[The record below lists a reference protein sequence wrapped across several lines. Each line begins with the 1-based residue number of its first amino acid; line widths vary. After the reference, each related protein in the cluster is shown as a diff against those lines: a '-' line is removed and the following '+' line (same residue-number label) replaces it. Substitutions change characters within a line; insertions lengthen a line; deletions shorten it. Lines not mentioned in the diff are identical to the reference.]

1 MFENSIS
8 RHFSELSD
16 PRIERAKR
24 HELIDIVTIAL
35 CGTICGA
42 DNWVEIA
49 EWGRAK
55 EGWLRQFL
63 ALPNGIPSHDTFGD
77 VFARLDTEEFGECF
91 LSWVKAMQELTH
103 GEVIAIDGKRVC
115 GSGDKS
121 TGKAAIHMVSAW
133 ASQNH
138 LVLGQVKVDDKS
150 NEITAIPELL
160 KLLEIEDCIVTIDA
174 MGCQKEIAQTIL
186 DAQADYVLS
195 VKQNQGRLYEDL
207 QDLFAGTAEVAY
219 QDVPHDYA
227 RTVEKDHGRIEIREC
242 WTLSNASS
250 LAHLRTHADW
260 PALHT
265 VACLRRERRLP
276 DTTSVELAFYIS
288 SLPNSAQ
295 LILNATRQH
304 WSIENSLHWTLDVGF
319 AEDHNRTRTDH
330 APQNLATLRHFALNL
345 LKQETSLKVG
355 IKAKRLRA
363 GWDDTYLLKVIAL

>member
-8 RHFSELSD
+8 RQFSRLTD
-16 PRIERAKR
+16 PRIERTKR

-49 EWGRAK
+49 EWGQAK
-55 EGWLRQFL
+55 AGWLKQFL

-77 VFARLDTEEFGECF
+77 VFARLDAEEFGQCF
-91 LSWVKAMQELTH
+91 LAWVKAVQHLTH

-115 GSGDKS
+115 GSGDKN

-160 KLLEIEDCIVTIDA
+160 KILDIEGCIVTIDA
-174 MGCQKEIAQTIL
+174 MGCQKEIAQTIV
-186 DAQADYVLS
+186 DARADYVLS
-195 VKQNQGRLYEDL
+195 VKKNQGRLYEDL
-207 QDLFAGTAEVAY
+207 QDLFAGAAEVAY
-219 QDVPHDYA
+219 RDVPHDYA

-242 WTLSNASS
+242 WTLSDAPY
-250 LAHLRTHADW
+250 LAHLRTQTDW
-260 PALHT
+260 PDLHT
-265 VACLRRERRLP
+265 LACLRRERRSP
-276 DTTSVELAFYIS
+276 DTTSLEVAFYIS
-288 SLPNSAQ
+288 SLPNAAP
-295 LILNATRQH
+295 LILDATRQH
-304 WSIENSLHWTLDVGF
+304 WSIENSLHWTLDVTF
-319 AEDHNRTRTDH
+319 AEDLNRTRTDH
-330 APQNLATLRHFALNL
+330 APQNLAILRHFALNL
-345 LKQETSLKVG
+345 LKQEKSLKVG

-363 GWDDTYLLKVIAL
+363 GWDDAYLLKVLSI

>member
-8 RHFSELSD
+8 RQFSRLTD
-16 PRIERAKR
+16 PRIERTKR

-49 EWGRAK
+49 EWGQAK
-55 EGWLRQFL
+55 MGWLQQFL

-77 VFARLDTEEFGECF
+77 VFARLNAEEFGQCF
-91 LSWVKAMQELTH
+91 LAWVKEVQHLTH

-115 GSGDKS
+115 GSGDKN

-160 KLLEIEDCIVTIDA
+160 KILDIEGCIVTMDA
-174 MGCQKEIAQTIL
+174 MGCQKEIAQNIV
-186 DAQADYVLS
+186 DARADYVLS

-207 QDLFAGTAEVAY
+207 QDLFAGAAQVAY

-242 WTLSNASS
+242 WTLSDASY
-250 LAHLRTHADW
+250 LAHLRTQADW

-276 DTTSVELAFYIS
+276 ETTSVELAFYIS
-288 SLPNSAQ
+288 SLPNAAP
-295 LILNATRQH
+295 LILDATRQH
-304 WSIENSLHWTLDVGF
+304 WSIENALHWTLDVGF
-319 AEDHNRTRTDH
+319 AEDSNRTRTDH
-330 APQNLATLRHFALNL
+330 APQNLATLRHVALNL
-345 LKQETSLKVG
+345 LKQEKSLKVG

-363 GWDDTYLLKVIAL
+363 GWDDAYLLKVLSI